1 MGGKWV
7 ATVNKF
13 KLAPG
18 AVMCVTA
25 EHAHYVDVLTE
36 NGSNYIIPQ
45 FQENQSRTGSNATVK
60 HSNITTSFLAMEW
73 IYLFNVIMLYGRF
86 ITFVLVPVITFHFQL
101 FSSFC
106 SFFIFTLLF
115 PGLQVLSFA
124 VSVLAAFSSRK
135 RHLTAYQCSKL

>member
-1 MGGKWV
+1 MHNNKRLDMGGKWV

-25 EHAHYVDVLTE
+25 EHAHYVDVLIE
-36 NGSNYIIPQ
+36 NGSNYTIPQ

-73 IYLFNVIMLYGRF
+73 IYLSNVMLYGRF

-101 FSSFC
+101 FSSF
-106 SFFIFTLLF
+106 FAVFLFLLF
-115 PGLQVLSFA
+115 YFQGFRFFLLLFQYSLLSQVENG
-124 VSVLAAFSSRK
+124 
-135 RHLTAYQCSKL
+135 T